1 MINKGHLSLL
11 FKKKSAVKKV
21 SVDFWNVNAMAE
33 EMAEENAMPEENGT
47 GRKNL
52 IFRLDEIWVSFDP
65 LKFREN
71 EN

>member
-1 MINKGHLSLL
+1 M
-11 FKKKSAVKKV
+11 KKKSAVKKV

-33 EMAEENAMPEENGT
+33 ENGKAMAEENGT

-65 LKFREN
+65 LQFREN